1 MESGGSLFDIVLL
14 AVVAAF
20 LVLRLR
26 GVLGRRT
33 GHEKPPANVITG
45 GTSADPDGSDD
56 DNVVRIPDRERSPE
70 PGGEAQGAAPD
81 GPPALSRLL
90 REDPGFTQQDFLN
103 GARMAFEMV
112 VDAFARGDKDT
123 LRPLLSREVFGNFT
137 GAIDAR
143 DRTGEVEETTLVGIK
158 SATITDSTM
167 EGRMAYLTVTFVS
180 EEVRVVRDRD
190 GAVVSGDPN
199 RVIEVTDVWTFGR
212 NIRAADPNWQLVA
225 TESPE

>member
-45 GTSADPDGSDD
+45 ATSADSDGPDD
-56 DNVVRIPDRERSPE
+56 DTVVRIPDRERSPGQE
-70 PGGEAQGAAPD
+70 GQGAAPD